1 MSELATIL
9 QQPITQFGI
18 IVGTIIGLQKAGVD
32 VGALFRGFLGIR
44 SADIAKGADTDTK
57 KTLETMVYQ
66 MSELS
71 NHFNHETTS
80 ELENIHTALEKIS
93 ERQEAGNEI
102 LRAIDKYGIKC
113 RKE

>member
-1 MSELATIL
+1 MEEFLTLLS
-9 QQPITQFGI
+9 QPITQIGGI
-18 IVGTIIGLQKAGVD
+18 VAIIALLQRGGVD

-44 SADIAKGADTDTK
+44 GADTAKVTDTDTK

-80 ELENIHTALEKIS
+80 ELVGIKEALLKLSEK
-93 ERQEAGNEI
+93 QEAANEL

-113 RKE
+113 RKD